1 MKYLLEEWALKG
13 GTLTQLEEALLCLGK
28 KEVIPGMLYM
38 IVSTLTVIYQ
48 LSEVLFLSSSFIVRF
63 TCSTREG
70 EYYY

>member
-13 GTLTQLEEALLCLGK
+13 GTLTQLEEALLNLGK
-28 KEVIPGMLYM
+28 IEVIPGMLYM

-48 LSEVLFLSSSFIVRF
+48 LSEVLFLLSSFIVRF

-70 EYYY
+70 EYCY